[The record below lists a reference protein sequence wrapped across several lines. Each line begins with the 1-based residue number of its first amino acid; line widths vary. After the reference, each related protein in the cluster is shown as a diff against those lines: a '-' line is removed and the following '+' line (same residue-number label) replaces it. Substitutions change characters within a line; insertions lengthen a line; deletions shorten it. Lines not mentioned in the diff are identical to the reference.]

1 VSGRFI
7 IINKK
12 TFPLPG
18 TRGRFTHLA
27 TIQYGIREFMYFKDK
42 LEHRVYIEEITG
54 GHLERI
60 EDDSLWNS
68 LKEFLDEKGLTQVC

>member
-1 VSGRFI
+1 
-7 IINKK
+7 
-12 TFPLPG
+12 
-18 TRGRFTHLA
+18 
-27 TIQYGIREFMYFKDK
+27 MYFKDK